1 MELMYASTRDANEK
15 VTASQAI
22 LKGLANDGGLYVP
35 TEIPSLDVSME
46 ELSKMTYQETAY
58 EVLKLFLTDYT
69 EEELKNCIN
78 AAYDSKFDTEEIA
91 PLVNA
96 DGAYYLELFHGP
108 TIAFKDMALSILPH
122 LLITAANPASAAFP
136 VSPEVAVRITISFL
150 TLFFLAAVIRRCG
163 RMDNAISLKAIVGP
177 WNNSR

>member
-58 EVLKLFLTDYT
+58 EVLILFLTDYT

-78 AAYDSKFDTEEIA
+78 AA
-91 PLVNA
+91 
-96 DGAYYLELFHGP
+96 
-108 TIAFKDMALSILPH
+108 
-122 LLITAANPASAAFP
+122 
-136 VSPEVAVRITISFL
+136 
-150 TLFFLAAVIRRCG
+150 
-163 RMDNAISLKAIVGP
+163 
-177 WNNSR
+177 